1 MSYLLKTELFF
12 VPAEQKSAFY
22 IDLDLNIRYAVMQIK
37 SILFGGYNLKMPQ
50 VTDKLYHI
58 ILYRVH
64 FTIGGIRTHNVS
76 GDRQALIAQVV

>member
-37 SILFGGYNLKMPQ
+37 LILFGG
-50 VTDKLYHI
+50 
-58 ILYRVH
+58 
-64 FTIGGIRTHNVS
+64 
-76 GDRQALIAQVV
+76 